1 MAKKQLKPAIL
12 SIAIA
17 AGLATS
23 AAPAQALTLGI
34 SGQINKTIGYIDN
47 GDNSAI
53 GFFDNSNSGTRF
65 RFTGEE
71 DVGGGLK
78 VGGVWEWQWSNSP
91 TASAAFN
98 SNGKFNE
105 SSPSSLSDRKAE
117 LYFAGKW
124 GKVSLGKGDGAAN
137 GSAEV
142 DLSGTTTIDYS
153 GGNQDLLSSMTYGSS
168 SVTVGSSYSEFD
180 GESRNDR
187 LRYDTP
193 KFAKVLSIAVSV
205 ANANEKE
212 AAVWYAQTIGGGTE
226 IAAALGYT
234 DNTDA
239 TTSNTAAA
247 SSTDRKR
254 ASLSASAMLKN
265 GLNFTISYSTQK
277 NNAATTNQGNTN
289 SYFKIG
295 WKKGKNAVSL
305 SYGQQSNEAG
315 FAGNTSANPTSIAVA
330 YNYSLAKS
338 VEAYASIRTSSADV
352 SGLDDVTG
360 FWVGSRIKW
369 K

>member
-1 MAKKQLKPAIL
+1 MAKEHLKPTLL
-12 SIAIA
+12 SSAVA
-17 AGLATS
+17 AGLAATVM
-23 AAPAQALTLGI
+23 PAHALTLGI

-47 GDNSAI
+47 GDDSAV
-53 GFFDNSNSGTRF
+53 GFFDNSLSGSRF

-71 DVGGGLK
+71 DIGGGLK

-91 TASAAFN
+91 TGSAAFN
-98 SNGKFNE
+98 TSGKFDQTTA
-105 SSPSSLSDRKAE
+105 SLSDRKTE

-137 GSAEV
+137 GTAEV
-142 DLSGTTTIDYS
+142 DLSGTTTMDYA
-153 GGNQDLLSSMTYGSS
+153 GGNACLLGSMNYGGTTL
-168 SVTVGSSYSEFD
+168 TVGASYGQFD

-205 ANANEKE
+205 ANANESE
-212 AAVWYAQTIGGGTE
+212 AAIRYAQSLGSTK

-234 DNTDA
+234 QNKDTG
-239 TTSNTAAA
+239 T
-247 SSTDRKR
+247 TDRKR
-254 ASLSASAMLKN
+254 AAISASALLKN
-265 GLNFTISYSTQK
+265 GLNFTISYSSQD
-277 NNAATTNQGNTN
+277 NNAAAVNGGSTN

-305 SYGQQSNEAG
+305 SYGQQDNEGG
-315 FAGNTSANPTSIAVA
+315 FGGNTSANPTSIAVA
-330 YNYSLAKS
+330 YNYSIAKS

-352 SGLDDVTG
+352 SGFDDVTG

>member
-1 MAKKQLKPAIL
+1 MAKEHLKPTLL
-12 SIAIA
+12 STAVA
-17 AGLATS
+17 AGLAATTM
-23 AAPAQALTLGI
+23 PAHALTLGI

-47 GDNSAI
+47 GDDSAV
-53 GFFDNSNSGTRF
+53 GFFDNVISGSRF

-91 TASAAFN
+91 TSNASFN
-98 SNGKFNE
+98 TSGKFDE
-105 SSPSSLSDRKAE
+105 TSASLQDRKTE

-142 DLSGTTTIDYS
+142 DLSGTTAIDYA
-153 GGNQDLLSSMTYGSS
+153 GGNACLLGSMNYGGSA
-168 SVTVGSSYSEFD
+168 VTVGSTYTEFD

-193 KFAKVLSIAVSV
+193 KLGKVVSIAVSV

-212 AAVWYAQTIGGGTE
+212 AAVWYAQTLGSTK

-234 DNTDA
+234 DNSDTG
-239 TTSNTAAA
+239 T
-247 SSTDRKR
+247 TDRTR
-254 ASLSASAMLKN
+254 TSLSASAVLKN
-265 GLNFTISYSTQK
+265 GLNFTLSYSTQDNK
-277 NNAATTNQGNTN
+277 TSNLTSSNT
-289 SYFKIG
+289 YFKIG
-295 WKKGKNAVSL
+295 WSKGKNNVSL
-305 SYGQQSNEAG
+305 SYGQQDNEG
-315 FAGNTSANPTSIAVA
+315 QNANPSSIAVS
-330 YNYSLAKS
+330 YVYDLAKS
-338 VEAYASIRTSSADV
+338 AEAYVSLRTSSADT
-352 SGLDDVTG
+352 SGLDDITG
-360 FWVGSRIKW
+360 LWIGSRIKW

>member
-12 SIAIA
+12 SMAIA
-17 AGLATS
+17 AGLVTS
-23 AAPAQALTLGI
+23 AMPAHALTLGI

-47 GDNSAI
+47 GDDSAV
-53 GFFDNSNSGTRF
+53 GFFDNSISGSRF

-71 DVGGGLK
+71 DIGGGLK
-78 VGGVWEWQWSNSP
+78 VGGVWEWQWQNSP
-91 TASAAFN
+91 TSAANFN
-98 SNGKFNE
+98 TYGKFDE
-105 SSPSSLSDRKAE
+105 TTATLQDRKTE

-142 DLSGTTTIDYS
+142 DLSGTTTIDYA
-153 GGNQDLLSSMTYGSS
+153 GGNQCLLGSITYGTSG
-168 SVTVGSSYSEFD
+168 VTVGSTYTEFD

-187 LRYDTP
+187 IRYDTP

-212 AAVWYAQTIGGGTE
+212 AAVWYSQTIGSTK

-234 DNTDA
+234 DNQDTG
-239 TTSNTAAA
+239 
-247 SSTDRKR
+247 STDRTR
-254 ASLSASAMLKN
+254 TAISGSAILKN
-265 GLNFTISYSTQK
+265 GLNFTLSYSTQDNK
-277 NNAATTNQGNTN
+277 ASSVKTSNT
-289 SYFKIG
+289 YFKIG

-305 SYGQQSNEAG
+305 SWGQMDSDA
-315 FAGNTSANPTSIAVA
+315 ANATNPSSIAVS
-330 YNYSLAKS
+330 YNYALAKAAE
-338 VEAYASIRTSSADV
+338 VYASVRTSSADQ

-360 FWVGSRIKW
+360 VWIGSRIKW

>member
-23 AAPAQALTLGI
+23 AAPAHALTLGI

-47 GDNSAI
+47 GDNSAV
-53 GFFDNSNSGTRF
+53 GFFDNSISGSRF

-71 DVGGGLK
+71 DIGGGLK
-78 VGGVWEWQWSNSP
+78 VGGVWEWQWQNSP
-91 TASAAFN
+91 TSSANFN
-98 SNGKFNE
+98 TYGKFNE
-105 SSPSSLSDRKAE
+105 TTATLQDRKTE

-142 DLSGTTTIDYS
+142 DLSNTTTIDYS
-153 GGNQDLLSSMTYGSS
+153 GANNDLLGSMTYGGTPAG
-168 SVTVGSSYSEFD
+168 VTVGSSYSEFD

-187 LRYDTP
+187 IRYDTP
-193 KFAKVLSIAVSV
+193 KIAKVLSFAVSYADANEQEIAVR
-205 ANANEKE
+205 
-212 AAVWYAQTIGGGTE
+212 YAQSLGSTK

-234 DNTDA
+234 DNKD
-239 TTSNTAAA
+239 TS
-247 SSTDRKR
+247 SGGSPVDRKR
-254 ASLSASAMLKN
+254 AALSASALLKN
-265 GLNFTISYSTQK
+265 GLNFTISYSTQDNK
-277 NNAATTNQGNTN
+277 AVAPSQQSTN
-289 SYFKIG
+289 SYFKVG

-305 SYGQQSNEAG
+305 SYGQQSGDPLNSSLSSNAEPS
-315 FAGNTSANPTSIAVA
+315 TIAVA
-330 YNYSLAKS
+330 YNYTIHRD
-338 VEAYASIRTSSADV
+338 VEVYAGLRQSSADT
-352 SGLDDVTG
+352 SGLDDVSG
-360 FWVGSRIKW
+360 LWIGSRIKW